1 MATRKTTPQTPKG
14 PPSAIRF
21 EATLGTASRTKA
33 VEAASSLDLD
43 RLPDSKGEVI
53 LLLSPDDARRL
64 LAQGFEVHLRSAVPV
79 APLPKER
86 VLSDAAAQR
95 WLEEQVKGLPRNNKG
110 STPRAPK
117 GGA

>member
-1 MATRKTTPQTPKG
+1 MVTRKKTPDTQKG
-14 PPSAIRF
+14 LPATIRF
-21 EATLGTASRTKA
+21 EATLGTAPRARA
-33 VEAASSLDLD
+33 VEAASALDLD
-43 RLPDSKGEVI
+43 RLPDSKGEVV

-64 LAQGFEVHLRSAVPV
+64 LDQGFDVHLKSALPL

-86 VLSDAAAQR
+86 VMTDAAAQR

-110 STPRAPK
+110 STPRSPK